1 MDGYLLILGTERS
14 TLGAIVVWVTHAHI
28 VTKMSVAVVMKL
40 TGTNWMLNNTCT
52 QCLNRAFHCARQ
64 ADINIIQKI
73 NPISHKFFSTVSRAQ
88 SNSNQDEI
96 DNSPQARYNKWLY
109 RSILD
114 KSKFILFCQYN
125 NMKTSQLNTLRFE
138 LKQKGIET
146 KFIISRQ
153 LRELIPPE
161 CENNPLH
168 VFCSGPAVIF
178 YTEHEPEVMAELMQK
193 LRKSKHLLMTGGI
206 FEKKIFSFEVLME
219 IAEKIQCRKNMQS
232 QLIGLLRVNSMQL
245 FNCLNASKT
254 SICKLLSVHAENRAS
269 VE

>member
-1 MDGYLLILGTERS
+1 MKS
-14 TLGAIVVWVTHAHI
+14 TGI
-28 VTKMSVAVVMKL
+28 
-40 TGTNWMLNNTCT
+40 NWMLNNRYTH
-52 QCLNRAFHCARQ
+52 CLNRTFHCARQ
-64 ADINIIQKI
+64 ADINIIRNI
-73 NPISHKFFSTVSRAQ
+73 NPISYKSLSTTSMAQ
-88 SNSNQDEI
+88 SNSNRDEI
-96 DNSPQARYNKWLY
+96 DNSPQAQYNKWLY
-109 RSILD
+109 RNILD

-161 CENNPLH
+161 CENNHLH

-178 YTEHEPEVMAELMQK
+178 YTENEPEVMAELMQR
-193 LRKSKHLLMTGGI
+193 LRKSKHLLMTGGV

-232 QLIGLLRVNSMQL
+232 QLIGLLRMNSMQL
-245 FNCLNASKT
+245 INCLNASKT
-254 SICKLLSVHAENRAS
+254 SICKLLTVHAKNKAS